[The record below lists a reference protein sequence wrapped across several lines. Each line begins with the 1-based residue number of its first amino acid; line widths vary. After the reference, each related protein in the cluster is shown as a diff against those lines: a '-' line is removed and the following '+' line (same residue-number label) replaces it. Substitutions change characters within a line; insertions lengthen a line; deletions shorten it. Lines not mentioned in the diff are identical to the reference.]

1 MTSSSIIIYG
11 TTLILLILLSAFFSC
26 AETGLMSINRYRLR
40 HKARMK
46 KGYAVLILRMLK
58 RPDRL
63 LGTILIGNTV
73 ANIAASA
80 IATLLA
86 FHFYGDVG
94 VVVVTIILTIVILI
108 FAEVTP
114 KTLAALYPD
123 QVSKI
128 VSWPINLLQKI
139 LYPFVWLINAFANG
153 FLRLMRVQFSSYLT
167 EPLSREELRSVVF
180 EATGK
185 VPHQYQSMLLGIL
198 DLNKVTVDDVMIPRH
213 QIMGIDLDQPWK
225 IVEEGIAHSTFEW
238 MPMYRDN
245 INQIVG
251 VLHVR
256 ELATI
261 LSKSLTEEI
270 LLKILQE
277 PYFIP
282 EGTLLNVQLQNFQQ
296 QKKRMALIVDEYGE
310 IKGLLTLKDILEE
323 IVGEFTSSV
332 SVANKMIQLQDDGS
346 YIVDGATTIRE
357 INRLTHWHLPT
368 GGPRTLNG
376 LIVEYLESIPH
387 VGTCIRIAGH
397 PMEIIDVKE
406 NRVKT
411 AIIFP
416 QILRNN

>member
-1 MTSSSIIIYG
+1 
-11 TTLILLILLSAFFSC
+11 
-26 AETGLMSINRYRLR
+26 MSINRYRLR
-40 HKARMK
+40 HKARLK
-46 KGYAVLILRMLK
+46 KRSAMLILKMLK

-86 FHFYGDVG
+86 VHFFGDAG
-94 VVVVTIILTIVILI
+94 VVVITIILTIVILI
-108 FAEVTP
+108 FSEVTP

-123 QVSKI
+123 QVSQI
-128 VSWPINLLQKI
+128 VSWPIHILQKL
-139 LYPFVWLINAFANG
+139 LYPVVWLINAFANG
-153 FLRLMRVQFSSYLT
+153 MLRLLRVKFSSHYT

-198 DLNKVTVDDVMIPRH
+198 DLNKVTVDDVMIPKH
-213 QIMGIDLDQPWK
+213 QIIGIDLDQPFK
-225 IVEEGIAHSTFEW
+225 KVEQDIARSKFEW

-256 ELATI
+256 ELTATA
-261 LSKSLTEEI
+261 LMHTFNQEALQKL
-270 LLKILQE
+270 LQE

-296 QKKRMALIVDEYGE
+296 QKKRMALVVDEYGE

-332 SVANKMIQLQDDGS
+332 TIASKLIQLQKDGS
-346 YIVDGATTIRE
+346 YIVDGSVTIRE
-357 INRLTHWHLPT
+357 INRLTHWQLPT

-376 LIVEYLESIPH
+376 LIVEYLEAIPRI
-387 VGTCIRIAGH
+387 GTCIRIAGH
-397 PMEIIDVKE
+397 PMEIMDVKD
-406 NRVKT
+406 NRVKS
-411 AIIFP
+411 ARVF
-416 QILRNN
+416 QKNLRDVTQ

>member
-1 MTSSSIIIYG
+1 
-11 TTLILLILLSAFFSC
+11 
-26 AETGLMSINRYRLR
+26 MSINRYRLR
-40 HKARMK
+40 HKARTK

-86 FHFYGDVG
+86 FHFYGDAG

-128 VSWPINLLQKI
+128 VCWPINFLQKI
-139 LYPFVWLINAFANG
+139 LYPLVWLINAFVNS
-153 FLRLMRVQFSSYLT
+153 FLRLMRVQFSSHLT

-198 DLNKVTVDDVMIPRH
+198 DLNKVTVDDVMIPKH

-225 IVEEGIAHSTFEW
+225 KVEEEIAHSKFEW

-332 SVANKMIQLQDDGS
+332 SVASKMIQLQSDNS
-346 YIVDGATTIRE
+346 YIVDGAITIRE
-357 INRLTHWHLPT
+357 INRQTHWHLPT

-376 LIVEYLESIPH
+376 LIVEYLESIPR
-387 VGTCIRIAGH
+387 VGTCIRVAGH

-416 QILRNN
+416 KIS